1 MENLVGVS
9 YSSPADAAAAST
21 STAASRIAMIFFIG
35 LFPFLFFG
43 PVHKKTGSFLS
54 RLPGKCM
61 RIRCVQRHRIIWRR
75 AKQLSNAPVTEYAR
89 ETCIRQHMLPD
100 SFFIAFLYI
109 AIPPSEMR

>member
-1 MENLVGVS
+1 MGQ
-9 YSSPADAAAAST
+9 
-21 STAASRIAMIFFIG
+21 FFFRDG
-35 LFPFLFFG
+35 RGGSQHQYGGQQDCNDLFHRFVPLSFSFVLIG

-54 RLPGKCM
+54 KLPGKCM